1 MLRPLPAGALFGII
15 GTPRRV
21 FCVEN
26 LCGSGLN
33 RQSTECNRL
42 HVCAFLAHVIV
53 AHNNIFRR
61 ANHLPGRCGNDLAPD
76 IFRCTLRSV
85 AVHEGHTAR
94 IRADIDRSEVRVS
107 RHNFHSCQG
116 ASEHFGHNLRNHGV
130 RSLADIRCSGVHN
143 HAAIAINLDI
153 HRRMRHIRTNNRVRS
168 TAYIVTATH
177 SQTASAPKL
186 PLSGR
191 PF

>member
-1 MLRPLPAGALFGII
+1 MPQNLPFDTSGDAGCGVRKHQSRAALGYQII
-15 GTPRRV
+15 
-21 FCVEN
+21 
-26 LCGSGLN
+26 
-33 RQSTECNRL
+33 
-42 HVCAFLAHVIV
+42 AHRDF
-53 AHNNIFRR
+53 FRR
-61 ANHLPGRCGNDLAPD
+61 TSHLARGRSDDFLLHF
-76 IFRCTLRSV
+76 FRSTLRSI
-85 AVHEGHTAR
+85 AVHERHTAR